1 MGTRGGRMTAQD
13 VYKFLQ
19 MVIQKGNSKD
29 DALKI
34 MEEWVGPYQGK
45 VLQVET
51 DGEFYHVII
60 TKTGA
65 QAKKGEYPSPDIV
78 FRASSD
84 LLMQIFTGRADPIQ
98 AIRNWDM
105 VIVGN
110 GHEMIPMNKM
120 IMSVMMGL

>member
-1 MGTRGGRMTAQD
+1 MTAQD

-19 MVIQKGNSKD
+19 MVVQKGNKKD

-34 MEEWVGPYQGK
+34 MKEWVGPYQGK

-51 DGEFYHVII
+51 DDEFYYVVI
-60 TKTGA
+60 TESGA
-65 QAKKGEYPSPDIV
+65 RAEKGEYPSPDIV
-78 FRASSD
+78 FRAPSD
-84 LLMQIFTGRADPIQ
+84 LLMQIFTGRTDPIE

-105 VIVGN
+105 VVVGN
-110 GHEMIPMNKM
+110 GHEMVPMNNL